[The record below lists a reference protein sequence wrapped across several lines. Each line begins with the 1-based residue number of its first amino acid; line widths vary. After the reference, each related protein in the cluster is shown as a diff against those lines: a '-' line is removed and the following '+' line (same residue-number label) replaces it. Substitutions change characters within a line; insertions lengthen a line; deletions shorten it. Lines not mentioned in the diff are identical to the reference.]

1 MPNQIT
7 LTSGTWLISAYVQYY
22 STAGQTNPLAI
33 ANVCYYIGGTSSQI
47 VDGCVFSGTLPSVAS
62 MYIYQLSCPMQPL
75 VLTSSNSFCLSV
87 YISISRVFYVYQW
100 GIKAVRIA

>member
-1 MPNQIT
+1 
-7 LTSGTWLISAYVQYY
+7 
-22 STAGQTNPLAI
+22 
-33 ANVCYYIGGTSSQI
+33 
-47 VDGCVFSGTLPSVAS
+47 